1 MMEGDNKMRRI
12 ITSLA
17 AFALVLGLVGSAQA
31 ASIVAVSPQ
40 DGLLLNPG
48 DPVHIDF
55 YLVVDAA
62 VEVSIKGVQV
72 QGALANFSNNTFAQ
86 VPNIFLPGMFGPTD
100 IGKQPW
106 LLTSTIGADPGNPGS
121 GIIALH
127 GTGASATPLNT
138 GLAFPNGGVLPSF
151 ELFFANALTDKYLSI
166 VPNQVGGLPIGS
178 VDGFAAGPGGEIVL
192 QLTALNGLSTFC
204 RNSVAAG
211 GAGECLLD
219 GAQAVQTNVFV
230 VPEPTAV
237 VLMGLGLAGLAGL
250 RRRA

>member
-40 DGLLLNPG
+40 DGQTLNPG
-48 DPVHIDF
+48 DPVQIDL
-55 YLVVDAA
+55 YIVVDAA
-62 VEVSIKGVQV
+62 VEVSIKGVQI
-72 QGALANFSNNTFAQ
+72 QGALSNFSNGSFVQ

-100 IGKQPW
+100 TGKQPW
-106 LLTSTIGADPGNPGS
+106 LLTSTIGADPGNTGN
-121 GIIALH
+121 GVVAVH

-151 ELFFANALTDKYLSI
+151 ELYFANALTDKYLSI
-166 VPNQVGGLPIGS
+166 VPNQVGGIPIGS
-178 VDGFAAGPGGEIVL
+178 LSGFAAGGGGEIVL

-211 GAGECLLD
+211 DSGECLLD
-219 GAQAVQTNVFV
+219 GSSAVGTNVFV
-230 VPEPTAV
+230 APEPTSV
-237 VLMGLGLAGLAGL
+237 VLMGMGLAGLAGL